1 MYAVVDIETT
11 GGSPDYEK
19 ITEIA
24 IYIYDGEKI
33 TGQFSSLINPEK
45 NIPYHI
51 TSLTGISNEMV
62 ADAPRFFEVAKEIV
76 ELTEDKIFV
85 AHNVSFDYNFIK
97 SEFKRLGYEYK
108 RDKICTVKLSRKL
121 IPGKRSYSLGRLCE
135 ELGIAIEDRHRAT
148 GDAKATV
155 KLLDLLLK
163 SKGAEQSLIDEVR
176 GISARN
182 LHPSFDLASLK
193 KLPEEP
199 GVYYFL
205 DDRNDLI
212 YIGKSRNLHQRVH
225 SHFSGTKG
233 KSAIKMRENIASV
246 DFLTTGSELI
256 ALLLESDEIKKHKPR
271 FNRALRRANPQ
282 WGLFQK
288 TDQNGYICLDII
300 KHSDSESIPVCSFN
314 NKQEAKEYLS
324 EMVQNFNLCQK
335 LCGLYESSGPC
346 FHFEIRECRGACVGM
361 EPPDLYNMRIMQ
373 ALAKIRFQHQNFL
386 VLDKGRNDEERSVV
400 KVENGKY
407 IGFGYISAE
416 NISGIDSL
424 HDCIKSYPDNKDSH
438 MIINQYLRQNKVI
451 KILEF

>member
-11 GGSPDYEK
+11 GGSPDHEK

-24 IYIYDGEKI
+24 IYIFDGNKI
-33 TGQFSSLINPEK
+33 TGEFSSLINPEK

-51 TSLTGISNEMV
+51 TALTGISNEMV
-62 ADAPRFFEVAKEIV
+62 ANAPRFYEVAKEIV

-108 RDKICTVKLSRKL
+108 RDKLCTVKLSRKL

-135 ELGIAIEDRHRAT
+135 ELGILIEDRHRAT

-163 SKGAEQSLIDEVR
+163 SDGAQQSLIDEVR

-193 KLPEEP
+193 KVPEEP
-199 GVYYFL
+199 GIYYFL
-205 DDRNDLI
+205 DEQNNLI
-212 YIGKSRNLHQRVH
+212 YIGKSRNLHQRVL
-225 SHFSGTKG
+225 SHFTGTTG
-233 KSAIKMRENIASV
+233 KSALKMRENIVSI
-246 DFLTTGSELI
+246 DYSPTGTELI

-271 FNRALRRANPQ
+271 YNRALRRANPQ
-282 WGLFQK
+282 WGLFQR

-300 KHSDSESIPVCSFN
+300 KHSDTETIPICSFN
-314 NKQEAKEYLS
+314 NRQEAKEYLGT
-324 EMVQNFNLCQK
+324 MVENFNLCQK
-335 LCGLYESSGPC
+335 LCGLYVSTGPC

-361 EPPDLYNMRIMQ
+361 EPPDLYNMRVTQ
-373 ALAKIRFQHQNFL
+373 AISRIKFQHQNFL
-386 VLDKGRNDEERSVV
+386 VLDKGRHDEERSVV

-407 IGFGYISAE
+407 IGFGYISVDS
-416 NISGIDSL
+416 ITGIESL
-424 HDCIKSYPDNKDSH
+424 HECIKAYPDNKDTH
-438 MIINQYLRQNKVI
+438 MIINQYLRNNKVI
-451 KILEF
+451 KIIEF